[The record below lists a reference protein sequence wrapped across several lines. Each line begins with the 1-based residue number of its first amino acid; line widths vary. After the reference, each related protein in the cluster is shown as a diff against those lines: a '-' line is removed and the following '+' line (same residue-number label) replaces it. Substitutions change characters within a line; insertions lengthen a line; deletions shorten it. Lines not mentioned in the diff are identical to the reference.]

1 MKQVIRLILILWA
14 LLLAVTLANC
24 AGGDDSESLGF
35 SDATAAPAPTA
46 APASVSRESTT
57 ADGGSMAQ
65 RAVMSPVPTATPVP
79 SAMAAEQTDEKPGG
93 LKVQAASPA
102 QSRIIVHTARMSLVV
117 DQVAATVDRIADV
130 ALSLGGWVVSSDRT
144 SRSSGGI
151 AIRVP
156 AQSLDQAFAE
166 LEALALKVEARTVTS
181 QDVTDQYVDN
191 QSRLSSLLATEERL
205 LSFLDKANKVE
216 DALAVQR
223 ELSNLQLQIEETRG
237 RLNFLEQTAAYSL
250 IEVGLRLTPVVMAV
264 DAGEDLSVK
273 VGEPARFRASF
284 PAPADIEDFSFVW
297 NFGDGT
303 SVSGSGSVPRPD
315 GNRVTATVNHVY
327 EDDLDS
333 PYIVTIDLFGAGEG
347 GIAEGSDSLEVSVS
361 EVPTI
366 EVFAGEDQTVEEGNK
381 VEYSASFLRP
391 AELRDFEYQWD
402 FGDGSPTVTG
412 NPEEGATRLES
423 THTYSDHRPES
434 YTAVLKVSATSDA
447 GKVSGSDSVR
457 VQVTESQSLL
467 IGGWDIGETAKTA
480 VRTLS
485 VIARTAT
492 MVIIWL
498 AILSPA
504 IAAVAGIAYVANRAR
519 KKFVPSRTPSP
530 KKGTGPTGD
539 NEAQG

>member
-1 MKQVIRLILILWA
+1 MKQVIRLVLILWA
-14 LLLAVTLANC
+14 LLLAVALANC
-24 AGGDDSESLGF
+24 AGGDDSESLG
-35 SDATAAPAPTA
+35 SSVPAPVA
-46 APASVSRESTT
+46 ATESQSAAFTT
-57 ADGGSMAQ
+57 ADGKSVASEATPASQPAVTPAPASMA
-65 RAVMSPVPTATPVP
+65 S
-79 SAMAAEQTDEKPGG
+79 EQSDEKPGG

-117 DQVAATVDRIADV
+117 EEVAVTLDRIGGIAH
-130 ALSLGGWVVSSDRT
+130 SLGGWVVNSDRT
-144 SRSSGGI
+144 SRNSGSI

-156 AQSLDQAFAE
+156 AQSLEEAFTE
-166 LEALALKVEARTVTS
+166 LEALALKVEARSVTS

-205 LSFLDKANKVE
+205 LSFLDQADKVE
-216 DALAVQR
+216 DALAVQN

-250 IEVGLRLTPVVMAV
+250 IDVSLRVPPEVMDV

-273 VGEPARFRASF
+273 VGEAARFRASF
-284 PAPADIEDFSFVW
+284 TAPADIEDFTFVW

-303 SVSGSGSVPRPD
+303 SISGSGSVPRPD

-333 PYIVTIDLFGAGEG
+333 PYIVTVDLSGSGEG

-391 AELRDFEYQWD
+391 AELSDFEYQWD

-412 NPEEGATRLES
+412 HPEEGATRLES
-423 THTYSDHRPES
+423 THTYSDHRPAS
-434 YTAVLKVSATSDA
+434 YMAVLKVSAMSDA
-447 GKVSGSDSVR
+447 GKVSGSDSFR

-467 IGGWDIGETAKTA
+467 IGGWDVGETAKTA

-519 KKFVPSRTPSP
+519 KKFVP
-530 KKGTGPTGD
+530 
-539 NEAQG
+539 